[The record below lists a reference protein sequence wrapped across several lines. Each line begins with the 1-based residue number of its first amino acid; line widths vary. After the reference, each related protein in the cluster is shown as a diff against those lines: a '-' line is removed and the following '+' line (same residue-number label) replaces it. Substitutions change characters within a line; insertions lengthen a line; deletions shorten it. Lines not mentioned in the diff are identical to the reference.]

1 MHNSFFKTVVHFT
14 KLLRISES
22 TRIYERW
29 EFPKKEEGFRA
40 PFEMNGLKHRI
51 MRYLNLE
58 QFPKLDR
65 DREELAGF
73 IFSGLRARGA
83 GSRVIE
89 SGIDQT

>member
-1 MHNSFFKTVVHFT
+1 
-14 KLLRISES
+14 
-22 TRIYERW
+22 
-29 EFPKKEEGFRA
+29 
-40 PFEMNGLKHRI
+40 

>member
-1 MHNSFFKTVVHFT
+1 MSVGRFQ
-14 KLLRISES
+14 
-22 TRIYERW
+22 
-29 EFPKKEEGFRA
+29 KKGRGVPCA
-40 PFEMNGLKHRI
+40 PFEINGLEHRI

>member
-1 MHNSFFKTVVHFT
+1 MSVGSFQKRRGV
-14 KLLRISES
+14 
-22 TRIYERW
+22 
-29 EFPKKEEGFRA
+29 PCA
-40 PFEMNGLKHRI
+40 PFEINGLKHRI

-73 IFSGLRARGA
+73 IFFFFFSRGA